1 METAV
6 HALNALLMTVL
17 PTASSFPREGVLAC
31 FDVASVAIVAALR
44 PPLAA
49 ASSGR

>member
-6 HALNALLMTVL
+6 HALSALLMTVL
-17 PTASSFPREGVLAC
+17 PTASSLPREGVLGC
-31 FDVASVAIVAALR
+31 FGVASGAIVVALR
-44 PPLAA
+44 PAA